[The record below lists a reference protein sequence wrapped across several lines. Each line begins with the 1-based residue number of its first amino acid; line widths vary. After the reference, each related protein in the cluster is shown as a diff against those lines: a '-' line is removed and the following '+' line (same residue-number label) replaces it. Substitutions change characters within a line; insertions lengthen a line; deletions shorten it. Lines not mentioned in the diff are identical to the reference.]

1 MHFHVEQRR
10 AWVRTRS
17 HTLVFDRDPD
27 FEYFCKDRSG
37 EIKQLYRIWLAD
49 TPANKR
55 AYLGSIRHCQ
65 TGWPYEDL
73 IHLFRRAS
81 HSAKQVGIPPRT
93 LRPRLAGFLRGLTW
107 AAKQGRAAQGAGS
120 QRPGSDPTSEPLN
133 SEESSGA

>member
-81 HSAKQVGIPPRT
+81 HSAKQVGIPPRS
-93 LRPRLAGFLRGLTW
+93 LRPRLAGFLRGL
-107 AAKQGRAAQGAGS
+107 AHGSAGPAKQGRSSQGAGS
-120 QRPGSDPTSEPLN
+120 QRPTSEPPT